1 MIDLDHAA
9 TTPVEEQVIQAMSE
23 CMRAAWANPSAA
35 YREAGLARRELRLCR
50 QTLAGMLH
58 CDHTEVILTSGG
70 TESNNLAVR
79 SAAGRHVVL
88 SAIEHSSV
96 LEAAQ
101 GWQCDV
107 TLVMPD
113 GHGVIQP
120 EAVEAALRPDTA
132 LIALQWANNETG
144 VIQPVAA
151 VGRIAK
157 KRRIPFHVDA
167 VQAFGHI
174 PVDAACCDT
183 MSLSAHK
190 FCGPRGAG
198 ALYVRQGMCLQPI
211 LYGGGQENGLRAG
224 TENVAAACG
233 MRVAAELAAADLRQ
247 RATRESALLD
257 RLTAQLRARIPGV
270 IRLGEDAAR
279 LPGVTA
285 LLLPGLTAEV
295 AIARLDLLGV
305 MVSGGAACA
314 ASSGAASH
322 VYRAMR
328 LSEEHARQVIRI
340 STGRHTTQEDID
352 TAADAI
358 IQVWEKHHAA

>member
-9 TTPVEEQVIQAMSE
+9 TTPVEEQVIRAMGE

-79 SAAGRHVVL
+79 RAAGRHVVL
-88 SAIEHSSV
+88 SAMEHSSV
-96 LEAAQ
+96 LEAAR
-101 GWQCDV
+101 GWGCDV
-107 TLVMPD
+107 TLVLPD
-113 GHGVIQP
+113 GDGVIHP

-132 LIALQWANNETG
+132 LLALQWANNETG
-144 VIQPVAA
+144 VIQPVEA

-174 PVDAACCDT
+174 PVDVSCCDT
-183 MSLSAHK
+183 LSLSAHK
-190 FCGPRGAG
+190 FGGPRGAG
-198 ALYVRQGMCLQPI
+198 ALYVRQGLQLQPI

-233 MRVAAELAAADLRQ
+233 MRVAAQLAAADLPQ
-247 RATRESALLD
+247 RAARESALLD
-257 RLTAQLRARIPGV
+257 ALGAHLRAKISGV
-270 IRLGEDAAR
+270 IRLGEKSAR

-285 LLLPGLTAEV
+285 LLLPGLSAEV
-295 AIARLDLLGV
+295 AIARLDLMGV
-305 MVSGGAACA
+305 LVSGGAACA

-322 VYRAMR
+322 VYRAMG

-340 STGRHTTQEDID
+340 STGRHTTREDID
-352 TAADAI
+352 TAAEALV
-358 IQVWEKHHAA
+358 QVWEKYHG